1 VTAPALQFQGVRKRF
16 GAREA
21 LAGLDLDVPSGALF
35 GLVGPNGAGKTTALR
50 IIVGYLD
57 PDRGR
62 VTVGGVDVVRDRR
75 RAQARLGY
83 LPESAPLPPDA
94 SVREYLIWRARVKG
108 VARGAARAAADRAME
123 ATQVTDVAARVIA
136 TLSKGY
142 RQRVGLAD
150 ALVAEPPV
158 LVLDEPQS
166 GLDPVQVRELRAVL
180 ATLSGTRT
188 VLVASHNV
196 GELEALAARIVLVA
210 GGRVIADDTPAA
222 LRGDAATL
230 EDAVVARLRAPGDA

>member
-1 VTAPALQFQGVRKRF
+1 MIVVDDLSKTF
-16 GAREA
+16 GRQRA
-21 LAGLDLDVPSGALF
+21 LAQASFEVAAGTIV

-50 IIVGYLD
+50 IIVGFLD
-57 PDRGR
+57 ADRGR
-62 VTVGGVDVVRDRR
+62 VTIDGVDVARERR

-94 SVREYLIWRARVKG
+94 RVGEYLRFRARLKG
-108 VARGAARAAADRAME
+108 VARREVGDAVARAMAQAAIA
-123 ATQVTDVAARVIA
+123 DVAGRVIA

-150 ALVAEPPV
+150 ALVADPPV

-180 ATLSGTRT
+180 AGLSGTRT
-188 VLVASHNV
+188 VLIASHNV

-210 GGRVIADDTPAA
+210 GGSVIADDTPAA
-222 LRGDAATL
+222 LRGQAASL
-230 EDAVVARLRAPGDA
+230 EDAVVARLGAA

>member
-1 VTAPALQFQGVRKRF
+1 VISVDDVSKAFGRRPALERASFEV
-16 GAREA
+16 EA
-21 LAGLDLDVPSGALF
+21 GALV

-50 IIVGYLD
+50 IIVGFLD

-62 VTVGGVDVVRDRR
+62 VVVDGVDVAADRR

-94 SVREYLIWRARVKG
+94 RVGEYLRFRARLKG
-108 VARGAARAAADRAME
+108 VPAARARAAADAAMQQTAIVE
-123 ATQVTDVAARVIA
+123 VAARVIA

-150 ALVAEPPV
+150 ALVADPPV

-166 GLDPVQVRELRAVL
+166 GLDPVQVRELRQVL
-180 ATLSGTRT
+180 AALSGTRT
-188 VLVASHNV
+188 ILVASHNV
-196 GELEALAARIVLVA
+196 VELEALAARIVLVA
-210 GGRVIADDTPAA
+210 GGRVIACDTPAA
-222 LRGDAATL
+222 LRGDAASL
-230 EDAVVARLRAPGDA
+230 EDAVIARLVP

>member
-1 VTAPALQFQGVRKRF
+1 MILVEQVARSF
-16 GAREA
+16 GRHVA
-21 LAGLDLDVPSGALF
+21 LADATFAVEAGSVV

-50 IIVGYLD
+50 IVVGFLD
-57 PDRGR
+57 ADRGR
-62 VTVGGVDVVRDRR
+62 VQIDGIDVARERR

-94 SVREYLIWRARVKG
+94 TVRAYLRFRARLKG
-108 VARGAARAAADRAME
+108 VARAAAAAAVERAME
-123 ATQVTDVAARVIA
+123 TTAIADVGGRVIG

-150 ALVAEPPV
+150 ALVADPPV

-180 ATLSGTRT
+180 TRLSGTRT
-188 VLVASHNV
+188 ILIASHNV

-210 GGRVIADDTPAA
+210 KGRVIADDTPAA
-222 LRGDAATL
+222 LRGSAATL
-230 EDAVVARLRAPGDA
+230 EDAVVARLEQA

>member
-1 VTAPALQFQGVRKRF
+1 MISVEEVSRTFGRRVALDRATFAVGEHELV
-16 GAREA
+16 
-21 LAGLDLDVPSGALF
+21 

-50 IIVGYLD
+50 IIVGFLD

-62 VTVGGVDVVRDRR
+62 VKVEGK
-75 RAQARLGY
+75 LGY
-83 LPESAPLPPDA
+83 LPESAPLPPE
-94 SVREYLIWRARVKG
+94 STVREYLAWRARVKR
-108 VARGAARAAADRAME
+108 APAGAVDRAME
-123 ATQVTDVAARVIA
+123 TTAITDVASRVIA

-150 ALVAEPPV
+150 ALVADPPV

-180 ATLSGTRT
+180 AGLSGTRT
-188 VLVASHNV
+188 ILVASHNV
-196 GELEALAARIVLVA
+196 VELEALASRIVLIA
-210 GGRVIADDTPAA
+210 GGAVIADDTPAA

-230 EDAVVARLRAPGDA
+230 EDAVVDRLGAR

>member
-1 VTAPALQFQGVRKRF
+1 MIQVDDVSRSFGRRLALDRASFAV
-16 GAREA
+16 EA
-21 LAGLDLDVPSGALF
+21 GSFV

-50 IIVGYLD
+50 IAVGFLD

-62 VTVGGVDVVRDRR
+62 VRIDGVDVAHDRR

-83 LPESAPLPPDA
+83 LPESAPLPPEA
-94 SVREYLIWRARVKG
+94 TVAAYLRFRAEIKG
-108 VARGAARAAADRAME
+108 VPHARRSAAVEAALA
-123 ATQVTDVAARVIA
+123 ATSTADVASRVIG

-150 ALVAEPPV
+150 ALVADPPV

-180 ATLSGTRT
+180 AGLSGTRT

-196 GELEALAARIVLVA
+196 GELEALAVRIVLVA
-210 GGRVIADDTPAA
+210 KGRVIADDTPAA
-222 LRGDAATL
+222 LRGDAASL
-230 EDAVVARLRAPGDA
+230 EDAVVARLGEA

>member
-1 VTAPALQFQGVRKRF
+1 VIVVDDLSKTF
-16 GAREA
+16 GRQRA
-21 LAGLDLDVPSGALF
+21 LAQASFEVAAGTIV

-50 IIVGYLD
+50 IIVGFLD
-57 PDRGR
+57 ADRGR
-62 VTVGGVDVVRDRR
+62 VTIDGVDVARERR

-94 SVREYLIWRARVKG
+94 RVGEYLRFRARLKG
-108 VARGAARAAADRAME
+108 VARREVGDAVARAMAQAAIA
-123 ATQVTDVAARVIA
+123 DVAGRVIA

-150 ALVAEPPV
+150 ALVADPPV

-180 ATLSGTRT
+180 AGLSGTRT
-188 VLVASHNV
+188 VLIASHNV

-210 GGRVIADDTPAA
+210 GGSVIADDTPAA
-222 LRGDAATL
+222 LRGQAASL
-230 EDAVVARLRAPGDA
+230 EDAVVARLGAA